1 MGNVKLNYTSTRW
14 KSLSLLDKNS
24 GESLKYAEDSLGEL

>member
-1 MGNVKLNYTSTRW
+1 MVNGNLNYTSTRW

-24 GESLKYAEDSLGEL
+24 GDSLKYAKDSLGEL

>member
-24 GESLKYAEDSLGEL
+24 GESLKYPEDSLGEL

>member
-24 GESLKYAEDSLGEL
+24 GESLKYVEDSLGEL